1 MKLFFKH
8 SKLIVVMKKED
19 LKNLLV
25 IIRYVVTFIS
35 GLLAGNT
42 EPVQTFLF

>member
-1 MKLFFKH
+1 MKLFFKN
-8 SKLIVVMKKED
+8 SKLIIVMKKED
-19 LKNLLV
+19 LKTLLV

-42 EPVQTFLF
+42 EPIQTLLF